1 MSRPAVLSALPG
13 REIGLVACVAVALYL
28 LLALGSYSPMDP
40 AVTFA
45 GTDLA
50 VSNLVGRSGALAA
63 DVMFLA
69 FGWAAHLL
77 PAGLAL
83 CGAMLLRRGL
93 PDLRSWPE
101 GLIRVGGFVAV
112 LVSTCVL
119 TRLHAVDD
127 GGLPAGPGG
136 AVGASIVAVGLPVL
150 NWVGL
155 TLCAVAALL
164 VGSQAALRYS
174 WLHVVEQIGRGIEA
188 FARRLVALAMVAHRR
203 SGLVVKLPSVA
214 PFARRR
220 APEVEA
226 PQPEPAL
233 VSLPIVEAA
242 PEPVASAP
250 RDERVRKEPTVAV
263 RGRPSAKTQRLEPTV
278 GLVREPVAD
287 PLPAAAVEEPG
298 EPLVL
303 EEPSESFAVEEA
315 QPALRESTVEDLE
328 PAFEEL
334 AAEEP
339 QFAASAAPLAVEDPP
354 PAPIAAPKE
363 LQPAPVVAPQEPP
376 PAAVV
381 VSEETPPAPVAA
393 PAPVPVAS
401 EVQAQAPIVI
411 DVRKRPIAGES
422 PVTEL
427 PDLGLLED
435 YDRLASGGYSKELL
449 EDLSRLLEERLA
461 DFRVEARVVSALP
474 GPVVTRFELELA
486 KGTRVSKIS
495 ALAKDLAR
503 SLAVVSVRIV
513 EVIPGKSVV
522 GIEIPNEQRET
533 VRLKEILD
541 APQVRR
547 SKSPLTLAL
556 GKDIAGVP
564 VMADIGKMP
573 HLLVAG
579 TTGSGKSVSIN
590 AMLLSM
596 LYKATPDELRLI
608 LVDPKMLELAVYD
621 DIPHLL
627 TPVVTDMKDAAQ
639 ALNWCVA
646 EMERRYRLM
655 AALGVRNLGGYNK
668 RIVEAES
675 SGEPIPDPL
684 WPDDAGGAPP
694 ALEHLPFIV
703 VVIDEFADMMMVV
716 GKKVEQL
723 IARIAQKA
731 RAAGIHLL
739 LATQRP
745 SADVITGLIKANIPA
760 RVAFQVSSDGNSRI
774 ILDQGGAE
782 HLLGHGDMLFL
793 QPGTSMP
800 TRVHGAF
807 VSDEEVHAVAADWKS
822 RGEPDYIA
830 NLLDGA
836 PPDAE
841 VPGTVDFSDGDTESK
856 EPLYDEAVAF
866 VLHSRR
872 ASISAVQRKLR
883 IGYNRAARLIEAM
896 EQAGVV
902 SPMNSNGGRDV
913 LVPKR
918 TDDIA

>member
-1 MSRPAVLSALPG
+1 M
-13 REIGLVACVAVALYL
+13 ALYL

-40 AVTFA
+40 ALTFA

-50 VSNLVGRSGALAA
+50 VSNLVGKSGAVAA

-69 FGWAAHLL
+69 FGWSAHLL

-83 CGAMLLRRGL
+83 CGAMLLRHGL

-101 GLIRVGGFVAV
+101 GLIRVAGFAAV
-112 LVSTCVL
+112 LVSMCVL
-119 TRLHAVDD
+119 TRLHAADD
-127 GGLPAGPGG
+127 DGLPAGPGG
-136 AVGASIVAVGLPVL
+136 AVGASIVAVGLPIL

-164 VGSQAALRYS
+164 VGSQAVLRYS
-174 WLHVVEQIGRGIEA
+174 WLRVLEQTGRGVHA
-188 FARRLVALAMVAHRR
+188 SAQRVVALAVALTAATQRS
-203 SGLVVKLPSVA
+203 SGLPKAPRRAWFARPWFAARRTTQADAESVAEVLPADAVFRDDASLPSDDYA
-214 PFARRR
+214 PPSDDY
-220 APEVEA
+220 APPSSDYA
-226 PQPEPAL
+226 PSCGDDGAPASEAL

-242 PEPVASAP
+242 PEERSPVSK
-250 RDERVRKEPTVAV
+250 RQVRKEPTLA
-263 RGRPSAKTQRLEPTV
+263 RPGGGSIGKPQRK
-278 GLVREPVAD
+278 EPVVDVARAERT
-287 PLPAAAVEEPG
+287 PSVEVPAPS
-298 EPLVL
+298 VL
-303 EEPSESFAVEEA
+303 EEPQPSLRDHAVEELQA
-315 QPALRESTVEDLE
+315 APPPQPAAE
-328 PAFEEL
+328 
-334 AAEEP
+334 AATR
-339 QFAASAAPLAVEDPP
+339 
-354 PAPIAAPKE
+354 PAPIA
-363 LQPAPVVAPQEPP
+363 PAVPEAAAAQE
-376 PAAVV
+376 
-381 VSEETPPAPVAA
+381 AA
-393 PAPVPVAS
+393 PRAGVA
-401 EVQAQAPIVI
+401 I
-411 DVRKRPIAGES
+411 DVRKPASGAES
-422 PVTEL
+422 ATAL
-427 PDLGLLED
+427 PALSLLEN
-435 YDRLASGGYSKELL
+435 YERSASGGYSKELL

-461 DFRVEARVVSALP
+461 DFRVEAKVVSALP

-556 GKDIAGVP
+556 GKDIAGAP

-596 LYKATPDELRLI
+596 LYKATPDDLRLI

-621 DIPHLL
+621 HIPHLL

-646 EMERRYRLM
+646 EMERRYQLM

-668 RIVEAES
+668 RIDDAQETGGA
-675 SGEPIPDPL
+675 IPDPL
-684 WPDDAGGAPP
+684 WPTGSGEPPP
-694 ALEHLPFIV
+694 ALARLPFIV

-760 RVAFQVSSDGNSRI
+760 RIAFQVSSDGNSRI

-793 QPGTSMP
+793 QPGTSAP
-800 TRVHGAF
+800 NRVHGAF

-822 RGEPDYIA
+822 RGAPDYIA
-830 NLLDGA
+830 DLLEGA

-841 VPGTVDFSDGDTESK
+841 IPGTVDFGDGDAES

-866 VLHSRR
+866 VLESRR

-896 EQAGVV
+896 EQAGIV
-902 SPMNSNGGRDV
+902 SAMNSSGGRDV
-913 LVPKR
+913 LVPNR
-918 TDDIA
+918 ADDAA